1 MKLLMSIL
9 ILAGG
14 VACAWFY
21 LRKPAAKPPLRS
33 VSEDSPVKMIRG
45 NRPWRRVGAA
55 ICLVLAIMF
64 VLGVYLVDIPQRPRA
79 YAAFWLVMVV
89 LVIWLCI
96 LAAKDILYTRQV
108 IAKWR
113 AERKTLRD
121 ARRAR
126 AGDGSHSVSHTGSQ
140 ESQP

>member
-1 MKLLMSIL
+1 M
-9 ILAGG
+9 
-14 VACAWFY
+14 
-21 LRKPAAKPPLRS
+21 
-33 VSEDSPVKMIRG
+33 KMIRG

-64 VLGVYLVDIPQRPRA
+64 VLGVYLVDIPQRPWA